1 MIFWCTEDLRI
12 VDMSSEP
19 ESLHDSLCDKVEKHC
34 EMHDLA
40 RPIIVARTLLPR
52 SMLMVL
58 IGLFGFNYAE
68 ASCGNWVKG
77 TPGASC
83 DEACAATSKI
93 CDPVCQDQ
101 THTVDQLNAAMA
113 AAGGGGPTCP
123 TWRSGTGSICP
134 TISLDDCFYSTS
146 DISTCAAYTAYYSRL
161 CACTATTDVPTET
174 PTASPTETPSELPS
188 TQPTTLPSVVPS
200 TEPTT
205 LPTVIPSTEPT
216 IIPSALPSALPTV
229 KPSAPT
235 AAPATNQANGEK
247 KEKVKATK
255 EPKAPRTSKAPKAP
269 KEKASKAPKVSKQA
283 RKDKQPKDK
292 HPKRV

>member
-34 EMHDLA
+34 EMHDFV
-40 RPIIVARTLLPR
+40 RPRIVARTLLPR

-205 LPTVIPSTEPT
+205 LPSL
-216 IIPSALPSALPTV
+216 LPSALPTV

-235 AAPATNQANGEK
+235 AAPATNQANEEK

-283 RKDKQPKDK
+283 SKEKHPKDK

>member
-1 MIFWCTEDLRI
+1 
-12 VDMSSEP
+12 MSSEP

-34 EMHDLA
+34 EMHDFV
-40 RPIIVARTLLPR
+40 RPRIVARTLLPR

-101 THTVDQLNAAMA
+101 THTVDQLNAALA
-113 AAGGGGPTCP
+113 AAGGGGFSCVPSFAPWNDATQFSCP
-123 TWRSGTGSICP
+123 YCP
-134 TISLDDCFYSTS
+134 VYIAGEGCLYESNAES
-146 DISTCAAYTAYYSRL
+146 STCAAKQSGAKRL
-161 CACTATTDVPTET
+161 CACTAATTDVPTET